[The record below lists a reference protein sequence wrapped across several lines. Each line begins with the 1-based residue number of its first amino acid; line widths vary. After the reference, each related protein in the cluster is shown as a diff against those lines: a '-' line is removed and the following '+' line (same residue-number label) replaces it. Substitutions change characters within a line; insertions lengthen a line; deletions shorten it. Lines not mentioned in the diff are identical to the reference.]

1 MSILGRI
8 KTDIETAYDIYSD
21 ILYRVA
27 LSHLQNDEDAQDVVQ
42 DVFIKYINSSPVFRD
57 SDHEKAW
64 FIRTVINRCHDLL
77 RYKKIR
83 NHITLDEISEITSD
97 TAENNLQHEVFSVLS
112 QLDEKYKSVIL
123 LHYLEGFSIKE
134 VSSILKISES
144 NVKMRLVRGR
154 EMMKVIITKEEND
167 V

>member
-1 MSILGRI
+1 MNFKSQIAPKGLQFNSDEFRISDKYATILTVISYPRYIGPG
-8 KTDIETAYDIYSD
+8 YLSD
-21 ILYRVA
+21 ITNLTGVK
-27 LSHLQNDEDAQDVVQ
+27 LVV
-42 DVFIKYINSSPVFRD
+42 K
-57 SDHEKAW
+57 
-64 FIRTVINRCHDLL
+64 
-77 RYKKIR
+77 
-83 NHITLDEISEITSD
+83 HITLDEISEITSD
-97 TAENNLQHEVFSVLS
+97 TAENNLHHEVFSVLS